1 MKTLHIYPT
10 GVGYHI
16 TIVIV
21 LAFIFGMSISNSIY
35 FSKVSNTPNI
45 SVSKGILS
53 NLSGL
58 NIVLAVISGLS
69 LLWSL
74 YRVVS
79 SHESKHK
86 TLHDEYVHLTQTA
99 DLDVEYKSHDP
110 TIHHQHSHSKI
121 HKSMSPD
128 LPDIF

>member
-21 LAFIFGMSISNSIY
+21 LAFLFGMSVSNSIY

-45 SVSKGILS
+45 SVNKGTLS

-58 NIVLAVISGLS
+58 NIVLALFSGLS
-69 LLWSL
+69 LVWSL
-74 YRVVS
+74 YRIVS

-86 TLHDEYVHLTQTA
+86 TLHDEYVRLTQSG
-99 DLDVEYKSHDP
+99 DLDTVYKSNNP
-110 TIHHQHSHSKI
+110 TIHRQQHSYSKT
-121 HKSMSPD
+121 MRPD